1 MLMTNE
7 ALQVLFLMVV
17 APKVLGALSSNEIEE
32 LE

>member
-7 ALQVLFLMVV
+7 ALQVLFLMV